1 MNSFKEL
8 SNKNDNNS
16 MRFKPVLENNGY
28 QLPSSSESPYI
39 VKRPIHNSNVSKYLN
54 AESNSPVRWEK
65 LNNKNEGGLGH
76 LSSITEE
83 IESHNRYNNKTNLN
97 NNLSQIQEYDAMMG
111 NNALRENYG
120 NSISVER
127 SNLNFSGNFGDSP
140 FPFNREVMNGMNNL
154 NYHNPVNK

>member
-65 LNNKNEGGLGH
+65 LNNKNEGPA
-76 LSSITEE
+76 SFTC
-83 IESHNRYNNKTNLN
+83 
-97 NNLSQIQEYDAMMG
+97 
-111 NNALRENYG
+111 
-120 NSISVER
+120 
-127 SNLNFSGNFGDSP
+127 
-140 FPFNREVMNGMNNL
+140 
-154 NYHNPVNK
+154 